1 MAYTP
6 DYTSED
12 LSAVT
17 IDGIVKIFVAI
28 VSFATLVG
36 LILLYGWLRKKM
48 KG

>member
-6 DYTSED
+6 DYSADD

-17 IDGIVKIFVAI
+17 IDGVVKVFVAL
-28 VSFATLVG
+28 VSFATLIG

-48 KG
+48 K

>member
-1 MAYTP
+1 MAYNAT
-6 DYTSED
+6 YTSDD

-17 IDGIVKIFVAI
+17 VDGIVKIFVAI

-48 KG
+48 K

>member
-6 DYTSED
+6 DYTADD
-12 LSAVT
+12 LSSVT

-36 LILLYGWLRKKM
+36 LILLYGWLKKKM
-48 KG
+48 

>member
-6 DYTSED
+6 DYTADD

-17 IDGIVKIFVAI
+17 VDGIVKIFVAI

-36 LILLYGWLRKKM
+36 LILLYGWLRKRM
-48 KG
+48 K